1 MEQKDRT
8 EGLRALIRQGLQAV
22 AHKDTLAHLGDRTS
36 YIGMSDIGQH
46 WECPRAALAR
56 KVLPTTSSLERL
68 LTLQRGHWFESGV
81 GQALASLGLYMLP
94 QLEINWQHHG
104 VPIKAHL
111 DFVLVWGAPV
121 NAIRILEV
129 KSTDKL
135 PASPHDSHLL
145 QLHGQIGLLVKAWNK
160 PVFSLRAEDG
170 TLLHEKMTFPQ
181 LCHAQFGLE
190 MPTTAAKTSM
200 EAWLLCLSM
209 KEVKAFGPYG
219 FNQAMLDTALDHA
232 AQLWGELA
240 AFRAGHISLAQVDC
254 AQGFYPLCSYCAHN
268 GDCPKF
274 PQGVQMPQW
283 EPALEKLAAL
293 KEQRTALDSEIKE
306 METVLKLVHR
316 QAGTRDWVDT
326 GNYRFRMSVAA
337 GRTTLDKDALRQEL
351 TEIFHTER
359 LGDIDVDTLLARC
372 ERTGSPFEKLSISP
386 INRTSGDYHGVLF

>member
-1 MEQKDRT
+1 MEVTDRT

-22 AHKDTLAHLGDRTS
+22 STQNTAAHLGDRST
-36 YIGMSDIGQH
+36 YVGMSDIGQH

-56 KVLPTTSSLERL
+56 KVLPTTDSLERL
-68 LTLQRGHWFESGV
+68 LTLQRGHWFEAGV
-81 GQALASLGLYMLP
+81 GQALASLGLNVLP
-94 QLEINWQHHG
+94 QLEIKWQHQG

-145 QLHGQIGLLVKAWNK
+145 QLHGQIGLLTKAWNK
-160 PVFSLRAEDG
+160 PVFSLRAADG
-170 TLLHEKMTFPQ
+170 TLLHDKMTFPQ
-181 LCHAQFGLE
+181 LCLAHLGLPLPKQAE
-190 MPTTAAKTSM
+190 ELNM

-232 AQLWGELA
+232 VQLWGDLTA
-240 AFRAGHISLAQVDC
+240 HRAGNLSLSQVTC
-254 AQGFYPLCSYCAHN
+254 AQGFYPICSYCEYN

-293 KEQRTALDSEIKE
+293 KEQRTALDNEIKE

-316 QAGTRDWVDT
+316 QSGTRDWVDT

-337 GRTTLDKDALRQEL
+337 GRSTLNREALHEEL
-351 TEIFHTER
+351 TDIFLFEG
-359 LGDIDVDTLLARC
+359 LGDIDVDALLARC
-372 ERTGSPFEKLSISP
+372 ERVGSPFEKLSISP
-386 INRTSGDYHGVLF
+386 IN

>member
-1 MEQKDRT
+1 MELSDRT

-22 AHKDTLAHLGDRTS
+22 SQQSTTAHLGDRST
-36 YIGMSDIGQH
+36 YVGMSDIGQH

-56 KVLPTTSSLERL
+56 KVLPTTNSLERL

-81 GQALASLGLYMLP
+81 GQALASLSLHVLP
-94 QLEINWQHHG
+94 QLEINWQHQG
-104 VPIKAHL
+104 VPIKTHL
-111 DFVLVWGAPV
+111 DFVVVWGAPV

-145 QLHGQIGLLVKAWNK
+145 QLHGQIGLMAKAWRK
-160 PVFSLRAEDG
+160 PVFSLRTEDG
-170 TLLHEKMTFPQ
+170 TLLHDKMTFPQ
-181 LCHAQFGLE
+181 LCLAHLGLHL
-190 MPTTAAKTSM
+190 PTTATEASM

-232 AQLWGELA
+232 TQLWDELA
-240 AFRAGHISLAQVDC
+240 AFRAGNITLAQVDC
-254 AQGFYPLCSYCAHN
+254 AQGFYPICSYCEYN

-293 KEQRTALDSEIKE
+293 KEQRTALDNEIKE
-306 METVLKLVHR
+306 METVLELVHR

-326 GNYRFRMSVAA
+326 GKYRFRMSVAA
-337 GRTTLDKDALRQEL
+337 GRSTLNREALHEEL
-351 TEIFHTER
+351 TDIFRFE
-359 LGDIDVDTLLARC
+359 GVGGIDVDALLARC
-372 ERTGSPFEKLSISP
+372 ERTGAPSERLSISP
-386 INRTSGDYHGVLF
+386 IN

>member
-1 MEQKDRT
+1 MEQMDRT

-22 AHKDTLAHLGDRTS
+22 AHNDTLAHLGDRS
-36 YIGMSDIGQH
+36 RYVGMSDIGQH

-56 KVLPTTSSLERL
+56 KVLPTADSLERL
-68 LTLQRGHWFESGV
+68 LTLQRGHWFEAGV
-81 GQALASLGLYMLP
+81 GQALASLGLNVLP
-94 QLEINWQHHG
+94 QLEIKWQHQG

-145 QLHGQIGLLVKAWNK
+145 QLHGQIGLLTKAWNK
-160 PVFSLRAEDG
+160 PVFSLRAADG
-170 TLLHEKMTFPQ
+170 TLLHDKMTFPQ
-181 LCHAQFGLE
+181 LCLAHLGLPLPKQAE
-190 MPTTAAKTSM
+190 ELNM

-232 AQLWGELA
+232 VQLWGDLTA
-240 AFRAGHISLAQVDC
+240 HRAGNLSLSQVTC
-254 AQGFYPLCSYCAHN
+254 AQGFYPICSYCEYN

-274 PQGVQMPQW
+274 PQGVHMPQW

-293 KEQRTALDSEIKE
+293 KEQRTALDNEIKE

-316 QAGTRDWVDT
+316 QSGTRDWVDT

-337 GRTTLDKDALRQEL
+337 GRSTLNREALHEEL
-351 TEIFHTER
+351 TAIFRFEG
-359 LGDIDVDTLLARC
+359 LGNIDVDALLARC
-372 ERTGSPFEKLSISP
+372 ERVGSPFEKLSISP
-386 INRTSGDYHGVLF
+386 IN

>member
-1 MEQKDRT
+1 MKQMDRT

-22 AHKDTLAHLGDRTS
+22 SQQSTAAHLGDRST
-36 YIGMSDIGQH
+36 YVGMSDIGQH

-56 KVLPTTSSLERL
+56 KVLPTTNSLERL

-81 GQALASLGLYMLP
+81 GQALASLGLHVLP
-94 QLEINWQHHG
+94 QLEINWQYQG

-145 QLHGQIGLLVKAWNK
+145 QLHGQIGLLAQAWDK
-160 PVFSLRAEDG
+160 SVFSIRAEDG
-170 TLLHEKMTFPQ
+170 TLLHDKMTFPQ
-181 LCHAQFGLE
+181 LCLAHLGLPLPKQAE
-190 MPTTAAKTSM
+190 ELNM

-232 AQLWGELA
+232 VQLWGDLTA
-240 AFRAGHISLAQVDC
+240 HRAGNLSLSQVTC
-254 AQGFYPLCSYCAHN
+254 AQGFYPICSYCEYN

-293 KEQRTALDSEIKE
+293 KEQRTALDNEIKE

-316 QAGTRDWVDT
+316 QASTRDWVDT
-326 GNYRFRMSVAA
+326 GKYRFRMSVAA
-337 GRTTLDKDALRQEL
+337 GRSTLNREALHEEL
-351 TEIFHTER
+351 AAIFRFEG
-359 LGDIDVDTLLARC
+359 LGDIDVDALLARC
-372 ERTGSPFEKLSISP
+372 ERMGAPYEKLSISA
-386 INRTSGDYHGVLF
+386 IN

>member
-1 MEQKDRT
+1 MTDRT

-22 AHKDTLAHLGDRTS
+22 SQKSTTAQLGDRST
-36 YIGMSDIGQH
+36 YVGMSDIGQH
-46 WECPRAALAR
+46 WECPRAVLAR
-56 KVLPTTSSLERL
+56 KVMPTPNSLERL

-81 GQALASLGLYMLP
+81 GKALASLGLYVLP
-94 QLEINWQHHG
+94 QLEINWQHQG

-145 QLHGQIGLLVKAWNK
+145 QLHGQIGLLAQAWDK

-181 LCHAQFGLE
+181 LCRAQLGLQLPKQAE
-190 MPTTAAKTSM
+190 KLSI

-209 KEVKAFGPYG
+209 KDVTTFGPYT

-232 AQLWGELA
+232 VQLWGDLTA
-240 AFRAGHISLAQVDC
+240 HRAGNLSLSQVTC
-254 AQGFYPLCSYCAHN
+254 AQGFYPICSYCEYN

-274 PQGVQMPQW
+274 PQGVHMPQW

-293 KEQRTALDSEIKE
+293 KEQRTALDNEIKE

-316 QAGTRDWVDT
+316 QSGTRDWVDT

-337 GRTTLDKDALRQEL
+337 GRSTLNREALHEEL
-351 TEIFHTER
+351 TAIFRFEG
-359 LGDIDVDTLLARC
+359 LGNIDVDALLARC
-372 ERTGSPFEKLSISP
+372 ERVGSPFEKLSISP
-386 INRTSGDYHGVLF
+386 IN

>member
-1 MEQKDRT
+1 MEMTDRT

-22 AHKDTLAHLGDRTS
+22 SQKSTTAQLGDRST
-36 YIGMSDIGQH
+36 YVGMSDIGQH
-46 WECPRAALAR
+46 WECPRAVLAR
-56 KVLPTTSSLERL
+56 KVMPTPNSLERL

-81 GQALASLGLYMLP
+81 GKALASLGLYVLP
-94 QLEINWQHHG
+94 QLEINWQHQG

-145 QLHGQIGLLVKAWNK
+145 QLHGQIGLLTKEWSK
-160 PVFSLRAEDG
+160 PAFSLRAEDG
-170 TLLHEKMTFPQ
+170 TLLHDKMTFPQ
-181 LCHAQFGLE
+181 LCHAHFGLQL
-190 MPTTAAKTSM
+190 PATAAKTSI

-232 AQLWGELA
+232 AQLWGELT
-240 AFRAGHISLAQVDC
+240 AFRAGHITLAQVNC
-254 AQGFYPLCSYCAHN
+254 AQGFYPLCSYCEHN
-268 GDCPKF
+268 TDYPKF

-283 EPALEKLAAL
+283 EPALKKLAAL
-293 KEQRTALDSEIKE
+293 KEQRTALDNEIKE

-337 GRTTLDKDALRQEL
+337 GRTTLDKDALREKL
-351 TEIFHTER
+351 TEILNAEHM
-359 LGDIDVDTLLARC
+359 GGIDVDTLLARC

-386 INRTSGDYHGVLF
+386 IN

>member
-1 MEQKDRT
+1 MINTDRT
-8 EGLRALIRQGLQAV
+8 EGLRALIRQGLEAV
-22 AHKDTLAHLGDRTS
+22 SQKSTAAHLGDRST
-36 YIGMSDIGQH
+36 YVGMSDIGQH

-56 KVLPTTSSLERL
+56 KVVPTPNSLERL

-81 GQALASLGLYMLP
+81 GQALASLGLHVLP
-94 QLEINWQHHG
+94 QLEISWQHQG

-135 PASPHDSHLL
+135 PGTPHDSHLL
-145 QLHGQIGLLVKAWNK
+145 QLHGQIGLLTKAWSK

-170 TLLHEKMTFPQ
+170 TLLHDKMTFPQ
-181 LCHAQFGLE
+181 LCHTRLGLPLPKQAE
-190 MPTTAAKTSM
+190 ELNM

-232 AQLWGELA
+232 VQLWGDLTA
-240 AFRAGHISLAQVDC
+240 HRAGNLSLSQVTC
-254 AQGFYPLCSYCAHN
+254 AQGFYPICSYCEYN

-293 KEQRTALDSEIKE
+293 KEQRTALDNEIKE

-316 QAGTRDWVDT
+316 QSGTRDWVDT

-337 GRTTLDKDALRQEL
+337 GRSTLNREALHEEL
-351 TEIFHTER
+351 TAIFRFEG
-359 LGDIDVDTLLARC
+359 LGNIDVDALLARC
-372 ERTGSPFEKLSISP
+372 ERVGSPFEKLSISP
-386 INRTSGDYHGVLF
+386 IN

>member
-1 MEQKDRT
+1 MMNTNRT

-22 AHKDTLAHLGDRTS
+22 SQQSTAAHLGDRST
-36 YIGMSDIGQH
+36 YVGMSDIGQH

-56 KVLPTTSSLERL
+56 KVLPTTNSLERL

-81 GQALASLGLYMLP
+81 GKALASLGLYVLP
-94 QLEINWQHHG
+94 QLEINWQHQG

-145 QLHGQIGLLVKAWNK
+145 QLHGQIGLLAQAWDK

-181 LCHAQFGLE
+181 LCRAQLGLQLPKQAE
-190 MPTTAAKTSM
+190 KLSI

-209 KEVKAFGPYG
+209 KDVTTFGPYT

-232 AQLWGELA
+232 VQLWGDLTA
-240 AFRAGHISLAQVDC
+240 HRAGNLSLSQVTC
-254 AQGFYPLCSYCAHN
+254 AQGFYPICSYCEYN

-274 PQGVQMPQW
+274 PQGVHMPQW

-326 GNYRFRMSVAA
+326 GNYRFRMSVTA
-337 GRTTLDKDALRQEL
+337 GRTTLDKDALREEL
-351 TEIFHTER
+351 TEIFHAEH
-359 LGDIDVDTLLARC
+359 LGDIDVNALLARC

-386 INRTSGDYHGVLF
+386 IN

>member
-1 MEQKDRT
+1 MEVTNRT

-22 AHKDTLAHLGDRTS
+22 SQQSTAAHLGDRST

-56 KVLPTTSSLERL
+56 KVMPTPNSLERL

-81 GQALASLGLYMLP
+81 GQALASLGLHVLP
-94 QLEINWQHHG
+94 QLEISWQHQG

-135 PASPHDSHLL
+135 PCTPHDSHLL
-145 QLHGQIGLLVKAWNK
+145 QLHGQIGLLTKAWNK
-160 PVFSLRAEDG
+160 PVFSIRAEDG
-170 TLLHEKMTFPQ
+170 TLLHKKMTFPQ
-181 LCHAQFGLE
+181 LCLAHLGLQLPKQAE
-190 MPTTAAKTSM
+190 ELSM

-209 KEVKAFGPYG
+209 KDVTTFGPYT

-232 AQLWGELA
+232 VQLWGDLTA
-240 AFRAGHISLAQVDC
+240 HRAGNLSLSQVTC
-254 AQGFYPLCSYCAHN
+254 AQGFYPICSYCEYN

-274 PQGVQMPQW
+274 PLGVQMPQW

-293 KEQRTALDSEIKE
+293 KEQRTALDNEIKE

-316 QAGTRDWVDT
+316 QSGTRDWVDT

-337 GRTTLDKDALRQEL
+337 GRSTLNREALHEEL
-351 TEIFHTER
+351 TAIFRFEG
-359 LGDIDVDTLLARC
+359 LGNIDVDALLARC
-372 ERTGSPFEKLSISP
+372 ERVGSPFEKLSISP
-386 INRTSGDYHGVLF
+386 IN

>member
-1 MEQKDRT
+1 MEQRDRT

-22 AHKDTLAHLGDRTS
+22 SQQSTAAHLGDRST
-36 YIGMSDIGQH
+36 YVGMSDIGQH

-56 KVLPTTSSLERL
+56 KVLPTTNSLERL

-81 GQALASLGLYMLP
+81 GKALASLGLYVLP
-94 QLEINWQHHG
+94 QLEINWQHQG

-145 QLHGQIGLLVKAWNK
+145 QLHGQIGLLAQAWDK

-181 LCHAQFGLE
+181 LCRAQLGLQLPKQAE
-190 MPTTAAKTSM
+190 KLSI

-209 KEVKAFGPYG
+209 KDVTTFGPYT

-232 AQLWGELA
+232 VQLWGDLTA
-240 AFRAGHISLAQVDC
+240 HRAGNLSLSQVTC
-254 AQGFYPLCSYCAHN
+254 AQGFYPICSYCEYN

-274 PQGVQMPQW
+274 PQGVHMPQW

-326 GNYRFRMSVAA
+326 GNYRFRMSVTA
-337 GRTTLDKDALRQEL
+337 GRTTLDKDALREEL
-351 TEIFHTER
+351 TEIFHAEH
-359 LGDIDVDTLLARC
+359 LGDIDVNALLARC

-386 INRTSGDYHGVLF
+386 IN

>member
-1 MEQKDRT
+1 MELPDRT

-22 AHKDTLAHLGDRTS
+22 SQQSTTAHLGDRST
-36 YIGMSDIGQH
+36 YVGMSDIGQH
-46 WECPRAALAR
+46 WECPRAALVR
-56 KVLPTTSSLERL
+56 KVLPTTNSLERL

-81 GQALASLGLYMLP
+81 GQALASLSLHVLP
-94 QLEINWQHHG
+94 QLEINWQHQG

-111 DFVLVWGAPV
+111 DFVVVWGAPV

-145 QLHGQIGLLVKAWNK
+145 QLHGQIGLMAKAWSK
-160 PVFSLRAEDG
+160 PVFNLRAEDG
-170 TLLHEKMTFPQ
+170 TLLHDKMTFPQ
-181 LCHAQFGLE
+181 LCRAQLGLQLPKQAE
-190 MPTTAAKTSM
+190 ELNM

-232 AQLWGELA
+232 VQLWGDLTTH
-240 AFRAGHISLAQVDC
+240 RAGNLSLSQVTC
-254 AQGFYPLCSYCAHN
+254 AQGFYPICSYCEYN

-274 PQGVQMPQW
+274 PKGVVMPQW

-293 KEQRTALDSEIKE
+293 KEQRTALDNEIKE

-326 GNYRFRMSVAA
+326 GKYRFRMSVAA
-337 GRTTLDKDALRQEL
+337 GRSTLNREALHEEL
-351 TEIFHTER
+351 TDIFRFE
-359 LGDIDVDTLLARC
+359 GVGGIDVDALLARC
-372 ERTGSPFEKLSISP
+372 ERTGAPSERLSISP
-386 INRTSGDYHGVLF
+386 IN

>member
-22 AHKDTLAHLGDRTS
+22 THKDTLAHLGDRSS

-46 WECPRAALAR
+46 WECPRAALAK
-56 KVLPTTSSLERL
+56 KVLSTTNSLERL

-81 GQALASLGLYMLP
+81 GQALASLGLHVLP
-94 QLEINWQHHG
+94 QLEINWQHQG

-135 PASPHDSHLL
+135 PDTPHDSHLL
-145 QLHGQIGLLVKAWNK
+145 QLHGQIGLLTKAWSK

-170 TLLHEKMTFPQ
+170 TLLHDQMTFPQ
-181 LCHAQFGLE
+181 LCRAHFGLQL
-190 MPTTAAKTSM
+190 PATAAEASV

-219 FNQAMLDTALDHA
+219 FNQTMLDTALDHA

-240 AFRAGHISLAQVDC
+240 DFRAGHTTLAQVDC
-254 AQGFYPLCSYCAHN
+254 AQGFYPLCSYCEHN

-283 EPALEKLAAL
+283 EPALKKLAAL

-326 GNYRFRMSVAA
+326 GNYRFRMSVTA
-337 GRTTLDKDALRQEL
+337 GRTTLDRDALREEL
-351 TEIFHTER
+351 AEIFNSEHM
-359 LGDIDVDTLLARC
+359 GGIDVDTLLARC

-386 INRTSGDYHGVLF
+386 IN

>member
-1 MEQKDRT
+1 MEMTDRT

-22 AHKDTLAHLGDRTS
+22 SQKSTTAQLGDRST
-36 YIGMSDIGQH
+36 YVGMSDIGQH
-46 WECPRAALAR
+46 WECPRAVLAR
-56 KVLPTTSSLERL
+56 KVMPTPNSLERL

-81 GQALASLGLYMLP
+81 GKALASLGLYVLP
-94 QLEINWQHHG
+94 QLEINWQHQG

-145 QLHGQIGLLVKAWNK
+145 QLHGQIGLLAQAWDK

-181 LCHAQFGLE
+181 LCRAQLGLQLPKQAE
-190 MPTTAAKTSM
+190 KLSI

-209 KEVKAFGPYG
+209 KDVTTFGPYT

-232 AQLWGELA
+232 VQLWGDLTA
-240 AFRAGHISLAQVDC
+240 HRAGNLSLSQVTC
-254 AQGFYPLCSYCAHN
+254 AQGFYPICSYCEYN

-274 PQGVQMPQW
+274 PQGVHMPQW

-326 GNYRFRMSVAA
+326 GNYRFRMSVTA
-337 GRTTLDKDALRQEL
+337 GRTTLDKDALREEL
-351 TEIFHTER
+351 TEIFHAEH
-359 LGDIDVDTLLARC
+359 LGDIDVNALLARC

-386 INRTSGDYHGVLF
+386 IN

>member
-1 MEQKDRT
+1 M
-8 EGLRALIRQGLQAV
+8 RALIRQGLQAV
-22 AHKDTLAHLGDRTS
+22 SQQSTAAHLGDRST
-36 YIGMSDIGQH
+36 YVGMSDIGQH

-56 KVLPTTSSLERL
+56 KVLPTTNSLERL

-81 GQALASLGLYMLP
+81 GKALASLGLYVLP
-94 QLEINWQHHG
+94 QLEINWQHQG

-145 QLHGQIGLLVKAWNK
+145 QLHGQIGLLAQAWDK

-181 LCHAQFGLE
+181 LCRAQLGLQLPKQAE
-190 MPTTAAKTSM
+190 KLSI

-209 KEVKAFGPYG
+209 KDVTTFGPYT

-232 AQLWGELA
+232 VQLWGDLTA
-240 AFRAGHISLAQVDC
+240 HRAGNLSLSQVTC
-254 AQGFYPLCSYCAHN
+254 AQGFYPICSYCEYN

-293 KEQRTALDSEIKE
+293 KEQRTALDNEIKE

-316 QAGTRDWVDT
+316 QSGTRDWVDT

-337 GRTTLDKDALRQEL
+337 GRSTLNREALHEEL
-351 TEIFHTER
+351 TAIFRFEG
-359 LGDIDVDTLLARC
+359 LGNIDVDALLARC
-372 ERTGSPFEKLSISP
+372 ERVGSPFEKLSISP
-386 INRTSGDYHGVLF
+386 IN

>member
-8 EGLRALIRQGLQAV
+8 EGLRALIRQGLQAL
-22 AHKDTLAHLGDRTS
+22 AHKDTLAHLGDRSS
-36 YIGMSDIGQH
+36 YVGMSDIGQH

-56 KVLPTTSSLERL
+56 KVLPTAHSLERL
-68 LTLQRGHWFESGV
+68 LILQRGHWFESGV
-81 GQALASLGLYMLP
+81 GQALASLGLHILP
-94 QLEINWQHHG
+94 QLEINWQHQG

-135 PASPHDSHLL
+135 PDTPHDSHLL
-145 QLHGQIGLLVKAWNK
+145 QLHGQIGLLTQAWDK

-170 TLLHEKMTFPQ
+170 TLLHDKMTFPQ
-181 LCHAQFGLE
+181 LCLAQFGLQL
-190 MPTTAAKTSM
+190 PATAAEASM

-232 AQLWGELA
+232 TQLWGELA
-240 AFRAGHISLAQVDC
+240 AFHTGHSTLAQVDC
-254 AQGFYPLCSYCAHN
+254 AQGFYPLCAYCEYN
-268 GDCPKF
+268 GDCLKF

-283 EPALEKLAAL
+283 EAALEKLTAL
-293 KEQRTALDSEIKE
+293 KAQRTALDAEIKE
-306 METVLKLVHR
+306 MEAVLKLVHR

-326 GNYRFRMSVAA
+326 GKHRFRMSVTA
-337 GRTTLDKDALRQEL
+337 GRSTLNREALHEEL
-351 TEIFHTER
+351 TDIFRFE
-359 LGDIDVDTLLARC
+359 GVGGIDVDALLARC
-372 ERTGSPFEKLSISP
+372 ERTGAPSERLTISP
-386 INRTSGDYHGVLF
+386 IN

>member
-1 MEQKDRT
+1 MEQMDRT

-22 AHKDTLAHLGDRTS
+22 AHKDTLAHLGDRSS

-56 KVLPTTSSLERL
+56 KVLPTTNSLERL

-81 GQALASLGLYMLP
+81 GQALVSLGLHVLP
-94 QLEINWQHHG
+94 QLEINWQHQG

-145 QLHGQIGLLVKAWNK
+145 QLHGQIGLLAQAWDK

-181 LCHAQFGLE
+181 LCRAQLGLQLPKQAE
-190 MPTTAAKTSM
+190 KLSI

-209 KEVKAFGPYG
+209 KDVTTFGPYT

-232 AQLWGELA
+232 VQLWGDLTA
-240 AFRAGHISLAQVDC
+240 HRAGNLSLSQVTC
-254 AQGFYPLCSYCAHN
+254 AQGFYPICSYCEYN

-293 KEQRTALDSEIKE
+293 KEQRTALDNEIKE

-316 QAGTRDWVDT
+316 QSGTRDWVDT

-337 GRTTLDKDALRQEL
+337 GRSTLNREALHEEL
-351 TEIFHTER
+351 TAIFRFEG
-359 LGDIDVDTLLARC
+359 LGNIDVDALLARC
-372 ERTGSPFEKLSISP
+372 ERVGSPFEKLSISP
-386 INRTSGDYHGVLF
+386 IN